1 MEYKYKKSKN
11 ILERQ
16 NEAKEIIEKYPQR
29 VPVICERDPTCELEE
44 IQKKKYLVPYD
55 MTGSQFSF
63 IIRQK
68 LRLTKE
74 SALFILINGK
84 VSIVGNQTM
93 SEIYQTYKDAE
104 DNFLYITYTSQLTW
118 G

>member
-1 MEYKYKKSKN
+1 MEYQYKKAKN
-11 ILERQ
+11 LLERQ
-16 NEAKEIIEKYPQR
+16 NEAREIIEKYPQR
-29 VPVICERDPTCELEE
+29 VPVICERDQSSTLED

-74 SALFILINGK
+74 SALFLLVNGK

-93 SEIYQTYKDAE
+93 SEIYQMHKDVE